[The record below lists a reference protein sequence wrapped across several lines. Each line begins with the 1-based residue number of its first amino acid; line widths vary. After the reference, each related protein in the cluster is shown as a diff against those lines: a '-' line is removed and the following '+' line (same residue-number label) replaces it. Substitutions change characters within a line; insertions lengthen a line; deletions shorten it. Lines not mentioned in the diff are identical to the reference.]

1 MTVILFSRLQ
11 QRRRPFRLVGRI
23 GIFLRL
29 QTDGR
34 TMTVHDTFLSGQCA
48 IQEVTGINLNARLV
62 GIDIKHNTRQGDS
75 RVAHGRVMSP
85 FVLSTQLWS

>member
-1 MTVILFSRLQ
+1 MPALYLFLHREAINAMAVILLSRLQ

-48 IQEVTGINLNARLV
+48 IQEVTGINLNARFV
-62 GIDIKHNTRQGDS
+62 GIDIKHNTR
-75 RVAHGRVMSP
+75 
-85 FVLSTQLWS
+85 